1 MRRRHLPAGGLAGLA
16 SLFWFAP
23 LVGQHPI
30 EGSEWSVEM
39 IRPTGQL
46 VAPVFEGH
54 YPNPDGTHSLVFGY
68 HNLNTEESDVLR
80 AGRVRSACCGERYSP
95 QAEGAAGC

>member
-1 MRRRHLPAGGLAGLA
+1 MGLAF
-16 SLFWFAP
+16 LFWVAP

-30 EGSEWSVEM
+30 EGSEWSVEV

-68 HNLNTEESDVLR
+68 HNLNTGRGSRNPTRPGQLR
-80 AGRVRSACCGERYSP
+80 RAEPIRWDAAIALRPSAE
-95 QAEGAAGC
+95 